1 MSLEPSR
8 RPLPNVVAVADRTR
22 HRCGGTDDPSTD
34 LPMCSASPY
43 SGSPGSV
50 GFPNAAVSRPN
61 AAISRLNPAVPR
73 PNPAISRIALV
84 SQPQISS
91 RNPIVAPNPVV
102 APRFETQSPF
112 PTHFASAFPTNAR
125 DVSNEPTFL
134 ARGPLLRAA
143 AHSETAVTAGHS
155 DYPRGRI
162 VRFLSVPRPRFHLH
176 QLDAV
181 TPPVPPSF
189 GSRARH
195 YRCFGSFRVRS
206 HLNRGGT

>member
-8 RPLPNVVAVADRTR
+8 RPLPNAVAVADRTR

-34 LPMCSASPY
+34 LPMCSGSPY

-50 GFPNAAVSRPN
+50 SRSNAAVSR
-61 AAISRLNPAVPR
+61 
-73 PNPAISRIALV
+73 IALV
-84 SQPQISS
+84 PQPQISS

-102 APRFETQSPF
+102 APRIETRSPF
-112 PTHFASAFPTNAR
+112 PTQLVSAFPTNAR

-189 GSRARH
+189 GPRARH
-195 YRCFGSFRVRS
+195 YRGFGSFRVRS